1 MPEER
6 LPQTDLAHDVR
17 PIAERYV
24 KANGLLIRGLN
35 KVAKSLASGGLPD
48 LIPDTIKSTVSD
60 AVEVSLKHVYDAA
73 EFTQSSD
80 ESAEQGMSASKIP
93 EALKLH
99 KRPEFNQAAAT
110 IVGGLGG
117 AGGLPTTIA
126 ELPVTIGLIFREI
139 QLVSKQYGRDPASET
154 AKRECLAVFLTG
166 TPLENDDEL
175 EFGFIGARVALEGAT
190 IHGLISRVA
199 PQLLRVLGP
208 KLVSPPVVGAVAG
221 AGLNYIYINYYRE
234 LAHVNFQ
241 LDGLSR
247 IHGDADVVQEFRRQA
262 EGLRGKR
269 SAT

>member
-1 MPEER
+1 MSEEC

-35 KVAKSLASGGLPD
+35 KAAKSLVSDRLSG
-48 LIPDTIKSTVSD
+48 LIPDNVKSMVSD

-80 ESAEQGMSASKIP
+80 ESVERGMLASKIV

-99 KRPEFNQAAAT
+99 KRPAFNQWAAT
-110 IVGGLGG
+110 IIGVVGG

-139 QLVSKQYGRDPASET
+139 QLVSKQYGRDPGSET

-190 IHGLISRVA
+190 IHGLISRIA

-221 AGLNYIYINYYRE
+221 AGLNYVYINYYRE

-247 IHGDADVVQEFRRQA
+247 IHGDANVVQEFKRQA
-262 EGLRGKR
+262 TGTTGKR
-269 SAT
+269 SL